1 VTKKLY
7 SSSWLFSLSLLLS
20 VRPLFYVVVVVDV
33 DVCTEVVVVVV
44 EEEVV
49 VDYAVVVVH

>member
-20 VRPLFYVVVVVDV
+20 VRPLFYVVVVVGV
-33 DVCTEVVVVVV
+33 DVCTEVVAVVV